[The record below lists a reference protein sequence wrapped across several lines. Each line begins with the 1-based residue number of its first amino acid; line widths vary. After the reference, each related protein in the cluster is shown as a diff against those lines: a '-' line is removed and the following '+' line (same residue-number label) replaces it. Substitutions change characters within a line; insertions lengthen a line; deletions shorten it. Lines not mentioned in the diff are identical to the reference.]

1 MSSPVFLNKID
12 RVIDRVNEY
21 TMEFKCPICG
31 DLFYL
36 DDYFVDDPF
45 FIDALLICC
54 FCDDILDAIIKNDEE
69 MKEIYRE
76 RFPYKNRVNK
86 VYKYLE
92 EISK

>member
-1 MSSPVFLNKID
+1 VFLNKID

-21 TMEFKCPICG
+21 MEFKCPICG

-36 DDYFVDDPF
+36 HDDLVDDPF
-45 FIDALLICC
+45 LIDALLICC
-54 FCDDILDAIIKNDEE
+54 FCNAILDAIIKNDEE
-69 MKEIYRE
+69 MKEFYRE